1 MKVYISVD
9 FEGVAG
15 STSWS
20 STNLGDLEHGPMAR
34 EMTLEAA
41 AACRGALAAG
51 ATEIYIK
58 DAHESGRNMDIS
70 LLPKEAKIILGW
82 KYSPDSMVCGL
93 DQSFDA
99 LMFVGYHSPAGTN
112 GSPLA
117 HTMNRKTNYIKFN
130 GKLASEFL
138 MHAYVGASLGVPSV
152 FISGDKNLCSHV
164 HEYDP
169 GITAVAVK
177 EGMGAATVNLAPEM
191 AQELIE
197 EGAKNALLTKDACH
211 LEVPETI
218 VMEINFKD
226 HFQALRASYYP
237 GMVMTDDFTVS
248 YTARSINELMT
259 ARMFVL

>member
-99 LMFVGYHSPAGTN
+99 LMFVGYHSPAGTS
-112 GSPLA
+112 GLPL
-117 HTMNRKTNYIKFN
+117 
-130 GKLASEFL
+130 
-138 MHAYVGASLGVPSV
+138 
-152 FISGDKNLCSHV
+152 SHWPRTV
-164 HEYDP
+164 
-169 GITAVAVK
+169 TA
-177 EGMGAATVNLAPEM
+177 
-191 AQELIE
+191 
-197 EGAKNALLTKDACH
+197 C
-211 LEVPETI
+211 
-218 VMEINFKD
+218 
-226 HFQALRASYYP
+226 
-237 GMVMTDDFTVS
+237 
-248 YTARSINELMT
+248 
-259 ARMFVL
+259 

>member
-138 MHAYVGASLGVPSV
+138 MHAYVGASLGDSLG
-152 FISGDKNLCSHV
+152 IHQTATKNLCSHV

-177 EGMGAATVNLAPEM
+177 EGMGAATVTAPEM
-191 AQELIE
+191 ARS
-197 EGAKNALLTKDACH
+197 LLRKARRMPFSQRMPAIWRCLKPLSWKSTSK
-211 LEVPETI
+211 TI
-218 VMEINFKD
+218 S
-226 HFQALRASYYP
+226 R
-237 GMVMTDDFTVS
+237 
-248 YTARSINELMT
+248 R
-259 ARMFVL
+259 

>member
-1 MKVYISVD
+1 
-9 FEGVAG
+9 
-15 STSWS
+15 
-20 STNLGDLEHGPMAR
+20 
-34 EMTLEAA
+34 MTLEAA

-70 LLPKEAKIILGW
+70 LLPKGSKIILGW

-99 LMFVGYHSPAGTN
+99 PHVRGIPLSCRYQRQ
-112 GSPLA
+112 PLA

-197 EGAKNALLTKDACH
+197 EGAKNALLTRMPAIWRCLKP
-211 LEVPETI
+211 LSWKSTSKTI
-218 VMEINFKD
+218 S
-226 HFQALRASYYP
+226 RP
-237 GMVMTDDFTVS
+237 
-248 YTARSINELMT
+248 
-259 ARMFVL
+259 

>member
-82 KYSPDSMVCGL
+82 KYSWSAVWTR
-93 DQSFDA
+93 A
-99 LMFVGYHSPAGTN
+99 LTPSCSWDTTLLP
-112 GSPLA
+112 
-117 HTMNRKTNYIKFN
+117 
-130 GKLASEFL
+130 
-138 MHAYVGASLGVPSV
+138 VP
-152 FISGDKNLCSHV
+152 
-164 HEYDP
+164 
-169 GITAVAVK
+169 TA
-177 EGMGAATVNLAPEM
+177 APWP
-191 AQELIE
+191 
-197 EGAKNALLTKDACH
+197 T
-211 LEVPETI
+211 P
-218 VMEINFKD
+218 
-226 HFQALRASYYP
+226 
-237 GMVMTDDFTVS
+237 
-248 YTARSINELMT
+248 
-259 ARMFVL
+259 

>member
-99 LMFVGYHSPAGTN
+99 LMFVGYPQSC
-112 GSPLA
+112 PLFVRGIPLSCRYQRQPPGP
-117 HTMNRKTNYIKFN
+117 H
-130 GKLASEFL
+130 
-138 MHAYVGASLGVPSV
+138 
-152 FISGDKNLCSHV
+152 
-164 HEYDP
+164 HEPQDQ
-169 GITAVAVK
+169 
-177 EGMGAATVNLAPEM
+177 L
-191 AQELIE
+191 
-197 EGAKNALLTKDACH
+197 H
-211 LEVPETI
+211 
-218 VMEINFKD
+218 
-226 HFQALRASYYP
+226 
-237 GMVMTDDFTVS
+237 
-248 YTARSINELMT
+248 
-259 ARMFVL
+259 